1 MTPFFIG
8 CFYRKGPAFTYL
20 FEYNNQTSLWT
31 IHNGVFD
38 APTVYILTW
47 PRFTVKM
54 LAIYCI
60 QRQYL
65 SF

>member
-1 MTPFFIG
+1 MGYEALGRIGDEPQHEHVPFVTLI
-8 CFYRKGPAFTYL
+8 T
-20 FEYNNQTSLWT
+20 LWT

-47 PRFTVKM
+47 PRFTVKV
-54 LAIYCI
+54 LTIYCI

>member
-1 MTPFFIG
+1 MPQIT
-8 CFYRKGPAFTYL
+8 FTL
-20 FEYNNQTSLWT
+20 VTIVRTLVPDEVAHRPLWT

-38 APTVYILTW
+38 APIVYILTW
-47 PRFTVKM
+47 PHLNVSVFT
-54 LAIYCI
+54 IYCI